1 MIYIDL
7 FIKDIK
13 INYIGSKNVY
23 GSFLMNLDFF
33 SEKDNTIL
41 FSVVFTNYF
50 SMRLVLGID
59 FNLNFAI
66 NYEDKSVL
74 VKSTY
79 IKNPF
84 PRIEVLTLIRMINET
99 FNKVV
104 KNQYNQTFKNTLY
117 LSSLFKR
124 IYEIKTIVDKGF
136 LFIGDY

>member
-23 GSFLMNLDFF
+23 GSFIMNLDFF

-66 NYEDKSVL
+66 NYESVL

-84 PRIEVLTLIRMINET
+84 PRIDVLTLIRMIDET

-104 KNQYNQTFKNTLY
+104 KYQSNQTFKNTFY
-117 LSSLFKR
+117 LSSLFKK
-124 IYEIKTIVDKGF
+124 IYEIKTIVEKGF